1 MKCVSYACG
10 LEKGGDQRG
19 KNRNK
24 EKINQR
30 VKEELQHTGPARLR
44 ESRKNWHVLH
54 LQVENAPENQ
64 AILNSYFIRE
74 HLNVQHENV
83 HDLTMT
89 KKHK

>member
-10 LEKGGDQRG
+10 IEKGGDQRG

-24 EKINQR
+24 EKINRR
-30 VKEELQHTGPARLR
+30 VREELQHTGPARLSRIQKKLACPTFASR
-44 ESRKNWHVLH
+44 ECTRKSSHS
-54 LQVENAPENQ
+54 
-64 AILNSYFIRE
+64 NSYFIRE
-74 HLNVQHENV
+74 HPNVQYENV